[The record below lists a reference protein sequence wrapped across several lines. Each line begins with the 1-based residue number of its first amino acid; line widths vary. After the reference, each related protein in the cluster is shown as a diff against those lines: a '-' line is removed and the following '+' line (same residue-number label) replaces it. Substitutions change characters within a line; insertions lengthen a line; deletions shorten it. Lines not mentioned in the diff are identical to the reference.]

1 MNERQEA
8 SIMLETFDELAPV
21 CIDWNNEDLWIKAI
35 TEGMRRIKA
44 AKAETPAAATA
55 GARKK

>member
-8 SIMLETFDELAPV
+8 SIMLETIDEMAPTCV
-21 CIDWNNEDLWIKAI
+21 NWNNEDLWIKAI
-35 TEGMRRIKA
+35 AEGLRRIRD

-55 GARKK
+55 GVRKK